1 VARPLAAEDVIDVA
15 RSMHH
20 FWSKEIPMIRKY
32 ITPLLVV
39 LGLGFTATAC
49 RVGARVG
56 PAHAGG
62 GISSR

>member
-1 VARPLAAEDVIDVA
+1 
-15 RSMHH
+15 
-20 FWSKEIPMIRKY
+20 MIRKY

>member
-1 VARPLAAEDVIDVA
+1 
-15 RSMHH
+15 
-20 FWSKEIPMIRKY
+20 MIRKY
-32 ITPLLVV
+32 ITSLFIL

-49 RVGARVG
+49 RAGARVG

>member
-1 VARPLAAEDVIDVA
+1 ML
-15 RSMHH
+15 
-20 FWSKEIPMIRKY
+20 RKLV
-32 ITPLLVV
+32 TPLVIVV
-39 LGLGFTATAC
+39 LGFTASAC